1 MTGPMPRGHW
11 MSHVEPESWD
21 ILQPGRRYQIT
32 QSFRDYDHF
41 EHPAGETWTY
51 LGFSF
56 LPYDDGLSLF
66 VSLDGDQE
74 WHIRMQLRAEEQ
86 SPIVDHLQNYMMLL
100 APPPPPPLRP
110 SPPTVNRSPK
120 APLILLGVSFAA
132 VLLAF
137 VLFAASERSPSFV
150 VPGGASIVYAL
161 AGVAAGVLGLLGG
174 LIATIWIV
182 RKNGRSHA

>member
-1 MTGPMPRGHW
+1 MPHGHW
-11 MSHVEPESWD
+11 MSHVEPKSWST
-21 ILQPGRRYQIT
+21 LQPGHRYQIR

-86 SPIVDHLQNYMMLL
+86 GSIVDHLQDYVMLL
-100 APPPPPPLRP
+100 ASPPPAPPFA
-110 SPPTVNRSPK
+110 PTVDSASK
-120 APLILLGVSFAA
+120 GPLLLLSMSFGAF
-132 VLLAF
+132 LLAF
-137 VLFAASERSPSFV
+137 VLFSLGERSPHFV
-150 VPGGASIVYAL
+150 APGEASIVYAL
-161 AGVAAGVLGLLGG
+161 AGTAAGLLGLLGCI
-174 LIATIWIV
+174 IATIWIV
-182 RKNGRSHA
+182 RRNGSSKA